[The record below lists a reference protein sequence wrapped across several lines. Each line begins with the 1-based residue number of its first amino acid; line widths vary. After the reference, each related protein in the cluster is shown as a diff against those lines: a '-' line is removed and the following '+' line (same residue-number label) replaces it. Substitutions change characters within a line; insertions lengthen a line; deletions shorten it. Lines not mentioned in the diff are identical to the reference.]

1 MKLLAPTFLLK
12 LVTLAFLAG
21 LVVLLVWASAD
32 LPDRADPYA
41 PANQHLSPELTEMT
55 ESEVVIPNLVSAILA
70 DFRGY
75 DTLGE
80 TFVIF
85 TAGLAVVLVLQRSR
99 RVPEEEESSDE

>member
-1 MKLLAPTFLLK
+1 MKLL
-12 LVTLAFLAG
+12 TLAFLVG
-21 LVVLLVWASAD
+21 LIALLVWASAD
-32 LPDRADPYA
+32 LPDRADPLA

-80 TFVIF
+80 TFVIL
-85 TAGLAVVLVLQRSR
+85 TAGLAVILVLQRSHR
-99 RVPEEEESSDE
+99 TGADGE

>member
-1 MKLLAPTFLLK
+1 MKLLM
-12 LVTLAFLAG
+12 LAFLAG
-21 LVVLLVWASAD
+21 LVALLVWASTD
-32 LPDRADPYA
+32 LPDRAALDA

-70 DFRGY
+70 DFRSY

-99 RVPEEEESSDE
+99 RVPEEEDGDE

>member
-1 MKLLAPTFLLK
+1 MFE
-12 LVTLAFLAG
+12 FLA
-21 LVVLLVWASAD
+21 VLIALLIWASAD
-32 LPDRADPYA
+32 LPDRADPQA
-41 PANQHLSPELTEMT
+41 RANQHLSPELTVMT

-70 DFRGY
+70 DFRSY

-99 RVPEEEESSDE
+99 RVPEEESSDE

>member
-1 MKLLAPTFLLK
+1 MKLLM
-12 LVTLAFLAG
+12 LAFLAG
-21 LVVLLVWASAD
+21 LVALLIWASAD
-32 LPDRADPYA
+32 LPDRADPDA
-41 PANQHLSPELTEMT
+41 PANRHLSPELTEMT

-70 DFRGY
+70 DFRSY

-99 RVPEEEESSDE
+99 RVHEEEGDE

>member
-1 MKLLAPTFLLK
+1 
-12 LVTLAFLAG
+12 
-21 LVVLLVWASAD
+21 
-32 LPDRADPYA
+32 
-41 PANQHLSPELTEMT
+41 MT

-85 TAGLAVVLVLQRSR
+85 TAGLAVVLVLQHSR
-99 RVPEEEESSDE
+99 RVPEEESSDE

>member
-1 MKLLAPTFLLK
+1 MKLLM
-12 LVTLAFLAG
+12 LAFLAG
-21 LVVLLVWASAD
+21 LVALLIWASVD
-32 LPDRADPYA
+32 LPDRADRNA

-70 DFRGY
+70 DFRSY

-99 RVPEEEESSDE
+99 RVREEESGDE

>member
-1 MKLLAPTFLLK
+1 MRLLTLTFLTGLLVLLA
-12 LVTLAFLAG
+12 
-21 LVVLLVWASAD
+21 WASAD
-32 LPDRADPYA
+32 LPDRADPHA
-41 PANQHLSPELTEMT
+41 PANVHLSPELTEMT

-70 DFRGY
+70 DFRSY

-99 RVPEEEESSDE
+99 RVTEEESGDE

>member
-1 MKLLAPTFLLK
+1 MKLLM
-12 LVTLAFLAG
+12 LAFLAG
-21 LVVLLVWASAD
+21 LVALLIWASSD
-32 LPDRADPYA
+32 LPDRADPHA

-55 ESEVVIPNLVSAILA
+55 ESEVVIPNVVSAILA
-70 DFRGY
+70 DFRSY

-99 RVPEEEESSDE
+99 RIPEEDGDE

>member
-1 MKLLAPTFLLK
+1 MRLL
-12 LVTLAFLAG
+12 TLTFLAG
-21 LVVLLVWASAD
+21 LVALLVWASAD
-32 LPDRADPYA
+32 LPDRADPNA
-41 PANQHLSPELTEMT
+41 PANVHLSPELTEMT

-70 DFRGY
+70 DFRSY

-99 RVPEEEESSDE
+99 RVREEESPDE

>member
-1 MKLLAPTFLLK
+1 LK
-12 LVTLAFLAG
+12 LFMLAFLAG
-21 LVVLLVWASAD
+21 LVALLIWASVD
-32 LPDRADPYA
+32 LPDRADHNA

-70 DFRGY
+70 DFRSY

-99 RVPEEEESSDE
+99 RVREEESGDE

>member
-1 MKLLAPTFLLK
+1 MKLLM
-12 LVTLAFLAG
+12 LAFLAG
-21 LVVLLVWASAD
+21 LIALLVWASAD
-32 LPDRADPYA
+32 LPDRADPLA
-41 PANQHLSPELTEMT
+41 PANQHLSPELTEKT

-99 RVPEEEESSDE
+99 RVPEEEDSDE

>member
-1 MKLLAPTFLLK
+1 MKLLMLT
-12 LVTLAFLAG
+12 FLAG
-21 LVVLLVWASAD
+21 LVALLVWASAD
-32 LPDRADPYA
+32 LPDRADPDA
-41 PANQHLSPELTEMT
+41 PANRHLSPELTEMT

-70 DFRGY
+70 DFRSY

-99 RVPEEEESSDE
+99 RVPEEEGGDE

>member
-1 MKLLAPTFLLK
+1 MKLLMLT
-12 LVTLAFLAG
+12 FLAG
-21 LVVLLVWASAD
+21 LVALLVWASAD
-32 LPDRADPYA
+32 LPDRADPDA
-41 PANQHLSPELTEMT
+41 PANRHLSPELTEMT

-70 DFRGY
+70 DFRSY

-99 RVPEEEESSDE
+99 RLPEEEDGDE